1 MDNSITKSGL
11 DKIESSPLDYWWHY
25 RNPKAPGIDDKTAKK
40 IAFDT
45 ALRCAILQPDKFNKT
60 YVKMPSIN
68 TRTNIGKAE
77 LQSLSATVQHNEQ
90 LLISSSDFEAIMYM
104 RESVLKNPACIQ
116 IFDSGSAENYKEF
129 QEPSTGVE
137 IKFKSHWQDE
147 INGIIVHLSSCTDAS
162 ESTFSKDA
170 FNFRNHK
177 RVAIYLDGY
186 SEIGNQQEGFV
197 FVNIEN
203 SAPYKVSIL
212 TLDDRSVEFG
222 RETYIKNCETYA
234 ECLRTDKWPGLKPT
248 VESVSLPEW
257 AFKN

>member
-1 MDNSITKSGL
+1 MENSITKSGL

-45 ALRCAILQPDKFNKT
+45 ALRCAILQPDKFNRT
-60 YVKMPSIN
+60 YVKMPLIN

-116 IFDSGSAENYKEF
+116 ILKSGSAENLHKFKE
-129 QEPSTGVE
+129 ENTDVE
-137 IKFKSHWQDE
+137 IIFKSHWEDDS
-147 INGIIVHLSSCTDAS
+147 NGIIVHLSSCSDAS
-162 ESTFSKDA
+162 ESQFSKDA

-177 RVAIYLDGY
+177 RVAIQMDGY
-186 SEIGNQQEGFV
+186 KSINQEMEGFV

-234 ECLRTDKWPGLKPT
+234 ECLKTDTWPGLKPT
-248 VESVSLPEW
+248 VEAVSLPEW
-257 AFKN
+257 AFKI